1 MRPEQMDRAAM
12 MEIIKAKLLNTQE
25 EIEFTRRLLE
35 VYTQK
40 EEFENRLKKA
50 YEEHAKENLN
60 AE

>member
-1 MRPEQMDRAAM
+1 M